1 MNADQIGDILQE
13 TLTLIFVMSA
23 PVLFTGLAVGF
34 LISIFQAATQINEVT
49 LVFIPK
55 MFATG
60 LVLWLAGSWIFQE
73 LTNFVARIEHIL
85 PTLAHGGGL

>member
-1 MNADQIGDILQE
+1 MSEDGISDMLQL
-13 TLTLIFVMSA
+13 TLTTIFMMSA

-34 LISIFQAATQINEVT
+34 LVSVFQAATQINEVT

-60 LVLWLAGSWIFQE
+60 LVLWIFGSWIFGE
-73 LTNFVARIEHIL
+73 LASFFQTIADKL
-85 PTLAHGGGL
+85 PQIAHGGP